1 MKVSDRPELAM
12 TRLLKTVMSELPKGV
27 QHLCLILPEEGAWPE
42 VGQGIPGL
50 ESLQASLARRRH
62 TALGDTP
69 VLVEMPGGVLASWVR
84 VPTEGETFALHTRL
98 REALKPLLAEHAEHL
113 HIAAYGP
120 AGFRARVLA
129 AAAYCAW
136 LNATP
141 LPTLKTKPG
150 PKALKKLTLQGAATL
165 PALPRLRALAEANT
179 LTRHLTLMPP
189 NLLTPGHYRKVVA
202 GLARQQG
209 WQMTTYGLEKLRT
222 LGAGAFVAV
231 AQGSQQGSQ
240 PADAAIVKL
249 VYDGTGKGKGSE
261 KGGKKGSEMGGDIA
275 LVGKGI
281 CFDTGGHNLKPAR
294 YMSGMHEDMNG
305 SAVVLGILLAATHLK
320 LPLRLTAWLAVA
332 ENHLSPE
339 AYTQN
344 AVVTALNGTT
354 IEVVHTDAEGR
365 MVLADTL
372 TLAAR
377 AKPDAILD
385 FATLTGSMHTALGT
399 RYSGVLSNREAL
411 LTEAVAAGIAT
422 GERVC
427 SFPLAA
433 DYAPALD
440 SEIADVKQCTLD
452 GEADHILAALF
463 LKRFVEDRPWLHM
476 DLSAS
481 RCKEGLGAVASEV
494 TGFGVAWGLEMLG
507 RLRPHG

>member
-1 MKVSDRPELAM
+1 MKVSDRPELAT
-12 TRLLKTVMSELPKGV
+12 TRLIKTVMAELSELPKGV
-27 QHLCLILPEEGAWPE
+27 QHLCLILPEEGDWPE
-42 VGQGIPGL
+42 VGHGVPGL
-50 ESLQASLARRRH
+50 EALQANFARRRN
-62 TALGDTP
+62 TTLGDTP
-69 VLVEMPGGVLASWVR
+69 VLVEMPGGILVSWVR
-84 VPTEGETFALHTRL
+84 VPAEGETFAVHTRL
-98 REALKPLLAEHAEHL
+98 RDALKPLLAEQAERL
-113 HIAAYGP
+113 HVAAYGP
-120 AGFRARVLA
+120 AAFRARMLA
-129 AAAYCAW
+129 AAAYCVW

-141 LPTLKTKPG
+141 LPTLKTKPQ
-150 PKALKKLTLQGAATL
+150 PKALIKLTLQGAAAL
-165 PALPRLRALAEANT
+165 PDLPRLRALAEANT
-179 LTRHLTLMPP
+179 LTRLLTLMPP
-189 NLLTPGHYRKVVA
+189 NLLTPGRYRKEVA
-202 GLARQQG
+202 SLARQQG

-231 AQGSQQGSQ
+231 AQGSQ

-249 VYDGTGKGKGSE
+249 VYDGAGKGRRR
-261 KGGKKGSEMGGDIA
+261 DIA

-305 SAVVLGILLAATHLK
+305 SAVVLGILLAATRLK

-399 RYSGVLSNREAL
+399 RYSGVLSNRPAL
-411 LTEAVAAGIAT
+411 LAEAVAAGAAT

-427 SFPLAA
+427 TFPLAA

-440 SEIADVKQCTLD
+440 SEIADVKQCTLE

-463 LKRFVEDRPWLHM
+463 LKRFVDDRPWLHM

-481 RCKEGLGAVASEV
+481 RCKDGLGAVASEV
-494 TGFGVAWGLEMLG
+494 TGFGVAWGLEMLA
-507 RLRPHG
+507 RLPPHG

>member
-1 MKVSDRPELAM
+1 MKVSDRPELA
-12 TRLLKTVMSELPKGV
+12 TVRLINTVMSALPKGV

-42 VGQGIPGL
+42 VGHEAPGL
-50 ESLQASLARRRH
+50 DALQANLVRRRSK
-62 TALGDTP
+62 ALTDKP
-69 VLVEMPGGVLASWVR
+69 VLVEMSGGVLVSWVR
-84 VPTEGETFALHTRL
+84 VPAEGASFAVHTRL
-98 REALKPLLAEHAEHL
+98 REAFKPLLAEHAERL
-113 HIAAYGP
+113 HVAAYGSDD
-120 AGFRARVLA
+120 FRARMLA
-129 AAAYCAW
+129 AAAYCVW

-141 LPTLKTKPG
+141 LPTLKTKP
-150 PKALKKLTLQGAATL
+150 PSVVLKKMTLQGASVL
-165 PALPRLRALAEANT
+165 PDLARFRALAEANT

-189 NLLTPGHYRKVVA
+189 NVLTPGHYRKEVA

-209 WQMTTYGLEKLRT
+209 WQMTTYGLDRLHT
-222 LGAGAFVAV
+222 MGAGAFVAV
-231 AQGSQQGSQ
+231 AQGSQRGSQ
-240 PADAAIVKL
+240 RADAAIIKL
-249 VYDGTGKGKGSE
+249 VYDGAAKGK
-261 KGGKKGSEMGGDIA
+261 GDIA

-305 SAVVLGILLAATHLK
+305 SAVVLGILLAATRLK
-320 LPLRLTAWLAVA
+320 LSLRLTAWLAVA

-377 AKPDAILD
+377 GKPDAILD

-399 RYSGVLSNREAL
+399 RYSGVLSNRETL
-411 LTEAVAAGIAT
+411 LSEAVAAGMAT

-427 SFPLAA
+427 AFPLAA
-433 DYAPALD
+433 DYDPALD
-440 SEIADVKQCTLD
+440 SEIADVKQCTLE

-481 RCKEGLGAVASEV
+481 RCKEGLGAVDTEV

-507 RLRPHG
+507 RLGQDRGC